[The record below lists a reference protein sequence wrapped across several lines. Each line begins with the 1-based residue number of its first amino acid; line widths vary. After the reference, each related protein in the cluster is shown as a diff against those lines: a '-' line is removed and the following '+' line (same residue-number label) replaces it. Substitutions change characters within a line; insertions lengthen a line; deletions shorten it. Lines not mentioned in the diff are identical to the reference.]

1 MSDDI
6 AIDWCNHILI
16 PEGEYKAVYVSHHTT
31 NGTFG
36 PKLKITFRIVSQ
48 GTYFES
54 LIDGWYNLKGT
65 GEKVGKRGRIIA
77 SKHSDFVR
85 EMLNIFQQK
94 TRVDRISP
102 AQLKGYIVVIKVRTV
117 TQNGRQKK
125 LSGVLQYSTVDSM
138 VGLLNTLD
146 GSELL
151 HLKPKPIP
159 EPIPT
164 LKSI

>member
-1 MSDDI
+1 MSEDI
-6 AIDWCNHILI
+6 FIDWGSDALI
-16 PEGEYKAVYVSHHTT
+16 PEGEYQAVYVSHMTT

-48 GTYFES
+48 GPYYAS

-65 GEKVGKRGRIIA
+65 GEKTGKRGKIIT
-77 SKHSDFVR
+77 SKHSKFV
-85 EMLNIFQQK
+85 EEITKLFQMK
-94 TRVDRISP
+94 IRVNRIS
-102 AQLKGYIVVIKVRTV
+102 ATMLSGHVLIIKVRTV
-117 TQNGRQKK
+117 KKNGRQKN
-125 LSGVLQYSTVDSM
+125 LSDVLQYSTVDSM
-138 VGLLNTLD
+138 VCLLNTLD